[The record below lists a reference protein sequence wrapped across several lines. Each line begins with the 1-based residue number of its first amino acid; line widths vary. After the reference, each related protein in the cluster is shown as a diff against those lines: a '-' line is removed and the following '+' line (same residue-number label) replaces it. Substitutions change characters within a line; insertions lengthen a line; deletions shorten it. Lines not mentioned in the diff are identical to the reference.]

1 MIGTTVSHYRIV
13 EKLGEGG
20 MGVVYRAEDTK
31 LRRGVALKF
40 LRVDT
45 LESAEG
51 KERFLREAQAA
62 AALDHP
68 NICTVHQIDEADGRT
83 FIVMAYCEGKSLKEK
98 IAERLFALS
107 EALDLAILI
116 GEGLQAAHAKGI
128 FHRDVKPANVIVLAN
143 GQPKLMDFGLVHLAG
158 RTRLTRSG
166 TLMGTPAYMSPEQIR
181 GEEADA
187 RTDIWSLAVVLY
199 EMLTGRPPFRGE
211 VEQAVSYTIL
221 NEPHEPLT
229 AVRSGVPMELDRVFD
244 KALAKDRNQR
254 YQHVDEMVVDLRAVA
269 RGLGE
274 GRAAKGRVTPVPVWR
289 RRVAAGVLAGLVI
302 GCAAAGVAG
311 WATWWRGAVEPPVT
325 RFTINLPQ
333 GQRIVA
339 SFNPSIEISP
349 NGRVLFYIVPTP
361 GGGVG
366 GFETLLRRLDEAE
379 PKTMASITGGVP
391 VFSPDSQWVSFID
404 PASRTLRRAALSG
417 GAPLTISSY
426 EWINRGF
433 WGADNYL
440 YWTPGT
446 RSGIARTPITGGM
459 TEPVTELDTSKNEQ
473 NHRYPWPLP
482 GGKEIVFTVTETT
495 MESFDDA
502 KIVAQTLDTGQRKTL
517 VEGGTC
523 PRYSPTGHLLYTRS
537 GNLYAVPID
546 VKNLEVTGP
555 PVTVVEGVLMSRNTG
570 AAYYTLSETGTLA
583 YVPGGAADGNRQ
595 LVWVDRQGKETPLP
609 LPARPYLYPHLSPDG
624 KQLALEIEGP
634 SHDFY
639 TYDFARG
646 VLTKMSLDGLSH
658 APVWSPDGKNIGF
671 RSWKLGG
678 MTMWSV
684 PADRSGPDEQLL
696 DQKGMQS
703 VVSWSPDG
711 NYIAYVD
718 AFPGT
723 GMDALV
729 LPLKGERKPVPIAQ
743 TKFVEGSPK
752 FSPDGR
758 WLAYCS
764 NESGRA
770 EVFVQP
776 FPGPGPKIQVSTE
789 GGTDPLWR
797 RTGGELY
804 YRSGDKMMIV
814 EVRTQPTFTA
824 GRPKLLWEGH
834 YSHGMSSS
842 CGAPGVTSFNYDVTP
857 DGQRFLMVKDAHQD
871 IASTKIEVVLNWT
884 EELKRLTAQKQ

>member
-1 MIGTTVSHYRIV
+1 MIGTTVSHYRIID
-13 EKLGEGG
+13 KLGEGG
-20 MGVVYRAEDTK
+20 MGVVYKAEDTR
-31 LRRGVALKF
+31 LRRTVALKF
-40 LRVDT
+40 LHREAVEDG
-45 LESAEG
+45 ESRD
-51 KERFLREAQAA
+51 RFLREAEAA
-62 AALDHP
+62 ASLDHP
-68 NICTVHQIDEADGRT
+68 NICTVHGIEEAEGHL
-83 FIVMAYCEGKSLKEK
+83 FIVMAFCEGSSLKDR
-98 IAERLFALS
+98 IRERPLPLA
-107 EALDLAILI
+107 EALDIAIQAA
-116 GEGLQAAHAKGI
+116 EGLRVAHEKGVV
-128 FHRDVKPANVIVLAN
+128 HRDLKPGNLALTGKGQVKVV
-143 GQPKLMDFGLVHLAG
+143 DFGLAQLSG
-158 RTRLTRSG
+158 RTKLTRTG
-166 TLMGTPAYMSPEQIR
+166 RQMGTPAYMSPEQAQ
-181 GEEADA
+181 GKVAD
-187 RTDIWSLAVVLY
+187 RRSDLWSLGVVLY
-199 EMLTGRPPFRGE
+199 EMVASRLPFRGDAE
-211 VEQAVSYTIL
+211 AAVVHSIL
-221 NEPHEPLT
+221 HEDPEPVTALRAGLPL
-229 AVRSGVPMELDRVFD
+229 ELDRVLG
-244 KALAKDRNQR
+244 KALAKDPGER
-254 YQHVDEMVVDLRAVA
+254 YQHVEDMLVDLRRLRAGVQQETKAERRAAVA
-269 RGLGE
+269 
-274 GRAAKGRVTPVPVWR
+274 AR
-289 RRVAAGVLAGLVI
+289 RRLALMASLAGLGV
-302 GCAAAGVAG
+302 GVAWMG
-311 WATWWRGAVEPPVT
+311 VWEWNRVRTAPPPPVT

-333 GQRIVA
+333 GQRIAA
-339 SFNPSIEISP
+339 SFNPSLEISP
-349 NGRVLFYIVPTP
+349 NGRVLFYMVPKP
-361 GGGVG
+361 DG
-366 GFETLLRRLDEAE
+366 GFQQLLRRLDEAE
-379 PKTMASITGGVP
+379 PRTMASITGGVP

-404 PASRTLRRAALSG
+404 QQGSRTIRRAALSG
-417 GAPLTISSY
+417 GAPLTITSW

-433 WGADNYL
+433 WGTDNYL
-440 YWTPGT
+440 YWTPGV
-446 RSGIARTPITGGM
+446 RGGVARTPITGGE
-459 TEPVTELDTSKNEQ
+459 TKPVTELDASKDEQ
-473 NHRYPWPLP
+473 NHRYAWPLP
-482 GGKEIVFTVTETT
+482 GGREIVFTSVETT
-495 MESFDDA
+495 METFDDA
-502 KIVAQTLDTGQRKTL
+502 KIVVQSLDTGKRKTL

-523 PRYSPTGHLLYTRS
+523 PRYSPTGHLLYMRS
-537 GNLYAVPID
+537 GNVYAVPLD
-546 VKNLEVTGP
+546 VKKLEVTGP
-555 PVTVVEGVLMSRNTG
+555 PVTAVEGVLMSRNTG

-583 YVPGGAADGNRQ
+583 YVPGGAVDGHRQ

-609 LPARPYLYPHLSPDG
+609 LPPQSYLYPRLSPDG
-624 KQLALEIEGP
+624 KQLALEIEGT

-658 APVWSPDGKNIGF
+658 APVWSPDGKRIGF

-684 PADRSGPDEQLL
+684 PADRSGPDERLL

-729 LPLKGERKPVPIAQ
+729 LPLKGERKPVPIAR
-743 TKFVEGSPK
+743 TKFLEGSPK
-752 FSPDGR
+752 FSPDGK

-857 DGQRFLMVKDAHQD
+857 DGQRFLMVKDMHQD
-871 IASTKIEVVLNWT
+871 VASNKIEVVLNWT
-884 EELKRLTAQKQ
+884 EELKRLAARKQ